1 MAENEHLMETR
12 RLILGI
18 LVWLLTAGAGWMAVT
33 RQLST
38 VDSSVAEM
46 QSGMT
51 QWITGQQSSIA
62 VVAKRPVALAVGDP
76 VFLKAE
82 DGTYRQVGRVRNN
95 AGAPTD
101 THLTKSA
108 TLEVYDS
115 AISSLPDGYE
125 IRYYG
130 APITLDWVAK
140 TMLPPEKQKLIAQ
153 TIADDWK
160 LHQDEI
166 VEKLTPLIEQSV
178 QRSVSI
184 VEAELPKS
192 IERHRA
198 DFAKLGD
205 RYKSEI
211 VREQMIP
218 LAQERIL
225 PIIQEE
231 VRPLAGDIGRELWNR
246 VSLWSF
252 TWRYLYDASPLPE
265 RNVLKQEFDRFLEVE
280 AMPLLEKRTPDFVAV
295 TEKIM
300 TRLSRDPVVNETM
313 RKNFRNVASDP
324 ELHRIVW
331 NVIEE
336 SIVRNE
342 ELREALR
349 AEWKRPDVQQTIQVM
364 STRFEPTARKIGDL
378 IVGSRE
384 KGVTPEFARIL
395 RVQIL
400 VKDRRWIILHP
411 KEPRTSE
418 QVQTPSDESNAP
430 LVHPASNDSPVPQ
443 TLVEATDVMPFPL
456 VFEGNQQSPL
466 SKIR

>member
-1 MAENEHLMETR
+1 METR
-12 RLILGI
+12 RLILGVF
-18 LVWLLTAGAGWMAVT
+18 VWLLAAGAGYLAVT
-33 RQLST
+33 RQLAT
-38 VDSSVAEM
+38 VDSSIGEM

-51 QWITGQQSSIA
+51 QWITGQQTKIA
-62 VVAKRPVALAVGDP
+62 VIAKKPVALAVGDP
-76 VFLKAE
+76 VFLKQE
-82 DGTYRQVGRVRNN
+82 DGTYRQVGRVRSNS
-95 AGAPTD
+95 GAPIT
-101 THLTKSA
+101 THLTKAA

-115 AISSLPDGYE
+115 ALSSFRDGYE

-160 LHQDEI
+160 LHQNEI
-166 VEKLTPLIEQSV
+166 IEKLTPLVEQSV

-184 VEAELPKS
+184 VEAELPRS

-198 DFAKLGD
+198 DFTKLGD

-280 AMPLLEKRTPDFVAV
+280 AMPLLEAKTPEFVAV

-300 TRLSRDPVVNETM
+300 NRLSRDPVVNETM

-331 NVIEE
+331 DVIEE
-336 SIVRNE
+336 SIVRNV

-349 AEWKRPDVQQTIQVM
+349 AEWKRPEVQQTIEVM

-400 VKDRRWIILHP
+400 VKDRRWLILHP
-411 KEPRTSE
+411 KERQPSE
-418 QVQTPSDESNAP
+418 LAQPDRSQQAPGQTQAQKD
-430 LVHPASNDSPVPQ
+430 ASQVPQ

-456 VFEGNQQSPL
+456 VFEGSQQSPL
-466 SKIR
+466 SKIQ